1 MICDWQLDSNALCF
15 EQGMK
20 DQALLSPDTLL
31 ATSLGSDTDP
41 LPQRRVD
48 IDLTPVS
55 LVLSTPLMCYPN
67 SPLEFQLLTG
77 GSRRSHNGGGDV
89 AGQKFKGDVVAA
101 VQPNIQD
108 ELKRDVQVSL
118 FGSNDKD
125 LCLHANPRYITL
137 VTASL

>member
-1 MICDWQLDSNALCF
+1 MPQIKPTLGAHA
-15 EQGMK
+15 QGIK

-67 SPLEFQLLTG
+67 SPNEFQLLTG
-77 GSRRSHNGGGDV
+77 GSRRSHNGGADV
-89 AGQKFKGDVVAA
+89 VGQKFKGDVVAA
-101 VQPNIQD
+101 VQPNIQT
-108 ELKRDVQVSL
+108 ELKRDIKVIF
-118 FGSNDKD
+118 FGTRNQRIFQMDYK
-125 LCLHANPRYITL
+125 HNPNML
-137 VTASL
+137 PS